1 MTDFLITRRDLAKGA
16 AGIIAVGTIAGI
28 PSVVQA
34 RTMKYGTA
42 AAPSSISA
50 RFAIEYFETVKD
62 RTDGEVDFEVF
73 AGNLGVGEKAL
84 IEGASLGT
92 VDGAGTAYT
101 GTREFDIF
109 YSPYFFRDSAHA
121 GRVANGFL
129 REAANKVLLSRYD
142 VNFLGVGRAGAW
154 NLFMRTEIGSFDD
167 LKGMKIRASQIEG
180 QVKGLKHLG
189 AAPTVIAFN
198 ELYGALQQGIVD
210 GASTLASLAIP
221 VKFYEVTKY
230 IVRNDF
236 GFGLDKY
243 FISTRIWNSYSA
255 KSQQVMQ
262 ETFDE
267 LEPKLYFDRVNEEA
281 GPSYAKWEE
290 LNGAGTV
297 LELDAAAAQEK
308 MAPLNKELA
317 DDVFGPGTWAKI
329 EAA

>member
-1 MTDFLITRRDLAKGA
+1 MTDFLITRRNFGKGA
-16 AGIIAVGTIAGI
+16 AGLVAAGAVAGF
-28 PSVVQA
+28 PSVAQA

-50 RFAIEYFETVKD
+50 RFAVEFFDTVRE

-73 AGNLGVGEKAL
+73 AGNLGIGEKAL

-109 YSPYFFRDSAHA
+109 YTPYFFRDSAHA

-129 REAANKVLLSRYD
+129 REAANKVLLARYD
-142 VNFLGVGRAGAW
+142 VHFLGVGRAGAW
-154 NLFMRTEIGSFDD
+154 NLFMREEIGSFDD
-167 LKGMKIRASQIEG
+167 LKGKKIRASQIEG

-189 AAPTVIAFN
+189 ASPTVIAFN

-210 GASTLASLAIP
+210 GAATLASLAIP

-243 FISTRIWNSYSA
+243 FISAKVWNSYSA
-255 KSQQVMQ
+255 KAQQALQ

-267 LEPKLYFDRVNEEA
+267 LEPRLYFDRVNEEA

-297 LELDAAAAQEK
+297 LELDAAAAQAK

-317 DDVFGPGTWAKI
+317 NDVFGPGTWAKI

>member
-1 MTDFLITRRDLAKGA
+1 VTEFLITRRDFAKGA
-16 AGIIAVGTIAGI
+16 AGVIAAGTVAGI

-50 RFAIEYFETVKD
+50 RFAVEYFKTVKE
-62 RTDGEVDFEVF
+62 RTGGEVDFEVF

-84 IEGASLGT
+84 IEGTSLGT

-109 YSPYFFRDSAHA
+109 YSPYFFRDAEHA
-121 GRVANGFL
+121 GRVANGAL
-129 REAANKVLLSRYD
+129 REATTRVLLDRYD
-142 VNFLGVGRAGAW
+142 VQYLGLGRAGAW
-154 NLFMRTEIGSFDD
+154 NLFMRTKIDSFDD
-167 LKGMKIRASQIEG
+167 LKGMKIRASEIEG
-180 QVKGLKHLG
+180 QVRGLKHLG

-198 ELYGALQQGIVD
+198 ELYGALQSGIVD

-236 GFGLDKY
+236 GWGLDKY
-243 FISTRIWNSYSA
+243 FISSKIWKSFSA
-255 KSQQVMQ
+255 GSKQVMLD
-262 ETFDE
+262 TFNE
-267 LEPKLYFDRVNEEA
+267 LEPALYLDRVNSEA

-297 LELDAAAAQEK
+297 LELDASAAQTAMEPENK
-308 MAPLNKELA
+308 RMAEE
-317 DDVFGPGTWAKI
+317 VFGAGAWEKI
-329 EAA
+329 QAG